1 MNMNIVIAGDGEV
14 GLHLAQEL
22 SALENQNI
30 TIVDP
35 HEDLL
40 KQVEAHT
47 DLMAITGDSTSV
59 SVLENANI
67 KRADLLISVLHDERT
82 NLVTAALGKQLGA
95 KKTIARVNNLEYL
108 RPENEA
114 RFKNMG
120 IDALVCPE
128 DIVSTEITN
137 LLSQTAATEIF
148 DFSGGKLFLFLIKL
162 EQNAPVVDKSLNDI
176 VSMFPHLDFRAVAIH
191 RSSKTII
198 PKGHDKFLVNDLSYV
213 VTKPGGID
221 DLLKLGGKQKIDIRN
236 VMIVGGGRVGR
247 TTARKL
253 ENRLNIKLFEI
264 DKQKSMHLASQLER
278 TLVINGDAR
287 DIQLM
292 EDEDI
297 RGMDAFIAVTDS
309 SETNILSCLHARKF
323 GVKRTIALVE
333 NIDYID
339 ISQNIGIDTIINK
352 KLSTA
357 SHIVKYTMDAQVTSI
372 KCLSGIN
379 AEVMELVAD
388 PHSAVTRKPIKD
400 LNMPKGAIIG
410 GIIRGEDSHI
420 AVGDFQ
426 IEDGDKVVVFSMPES
441 IHKVDKLFN
450 NK

>member
-1 MNMNIVIAGDGEV
+1 MNIVIAGDGEV

-35 HEDLL
+35 HEDLI
-40 KQVEAHT
+40 KMVGSHT
-47 DLMAITGDSTSV
+47 DLLAITGDSTSV
-59 SVLENANI
+59 EVLKNANVR
-67 KRADLLISVLHDERT
+67 KADLLISVLHDERI
-82 NLVTAALGKQLGA
+82 NLLTAALGKQLGA
-95 KKTIARVNNLEYL
+95 KKTIARINNLEYL
-108 RPENEA
+108 RPENME
-114 RFKNMG
+114 RFRNIG
-120 IDALVCPE
+120 VDSLICPE
-128 DIVSTEITN
+128 DIVSKEIAD
-137 LLSQTAATEIF
+137 LLNQTAATEIF
-148 DFSGGKLFLFLIKL
+148 DFSGGKLSLFLIKL
-162 EQNAPVVDKSLNDI
+162 KENAPVVNKTLNDI
-176 VSMFPHLDFRAVAIH
+176 VSLYPHLDFRAVAIH
-191 RSSKTII
+191 RDSNTII
-198 PKGHDKFLVNDLSYV
+198 PKGDDQFHVNDLAYV
-213 VTKPGGID
+213 ITKPGGIN
-221 DLLKLGGKQKIDIRN
+221 DLLKLGGKQKLDIKN

-247 TTARKL
+247 STARKL
-253 ENRLNIKLFEI
+253 EKSFRVKLFEK
-264 DKQKSMHLASQLER
+264 DKDKSLQLADKLEH

-339 ISQNIGIDTIINK
+339 ISQNIGIDSIINK

-357 SHIVKYTMDAQVTSI
+357 SYIVRFTMHAEVTSI

-379 AEVMELVAD
+379 AEVMELVAN
-388 PHSAVTRKPIKD
+388 PHSSVTKKPIKD
-400 LNMPKGAIIG
+400 LNVPKRAIIG
-410 GIIRGEDSHI
+410 GVIRGNDSHI

-426 IEDGDKVVVFSMPES
+426 IEEGDKVVVFSMPEA
-441 IHKVDKLFN
+441 INKVDKLFN
-450 NK
+450 SK

>member
-1 MNMNIVIAGDGEV
+1 MNIVIAGDGEV

-35 HEDLL
+35 HEDLI
-40 KQVEAHT
+40 KQVESHT

-59 SVLENANI
+59 SVLENANV
-67 KRADLLISVLHDERT
+67 KKADLLISVLHDERT

-95 KKTIARVNNLEYL
+95 KKTIARINNLEYL
-108 RPENEA
+108 RPENVA
-114 RFKNMG
+114 RFINMG

-128 DIVSTEITN
+128 DIVSQEITN

-148 DFSGGKLFLFLIKL
+148 DFSKGKLFLFLIKL
-162 EQNAPVVDKSLNDI
+162 EQNAPVINKSLNDI

-191 RSSKTII
+191 RNSETII
-198 PKGHDKFLVNDLSYV
+198 PKGDDKFLVNDLSYV
-213 VTKPGGID
+213 VTKPGGIN

-247 TTARKL
+247 TTAKKL
-253 ENRLNIKLFEI
+253 ENRLHIKLFEI
-264 DKQKSMHLASQLER
+264 DRNKSMQLASQLEH
-278 TLVINGDAR
+278 TLVIHGDAR

-357 SHIVKYTMDAQVTSI
+357 SYIVKYTMHAEVTSI

-388 PHSAVTRKPIKD
+388 PHSAVTKKPIKD
-400 LNMPKGAIIG
+400 LSLPKGAIIG
-410 GIIRGEDSHI
+410 GIIRGNESHI

-426 IEDGDKVVVFSMPES
+426 IEEGDKVVVFSLPES

>member
-1 MNMNIVIAGDGEV
+1 MNIIIAGDGEV

-22 SALENQNI
+22 SSLENQNI

-35 HEDLL
+35 HEDLI
-40 KQVEAHT
+40 KQVESHT
-47 DLMAITGDSTSV
+47 DLLAITGDSTSIETLK
-59 SVLENANI
+59 SANV
-67 KRADLLISVLHDERT
+67 KKADLLISVLHDERI
-82 NLVTAALGKQLGA
+82 NLLTAALGKQLGA
-95 KKTIARVNNLEYL
+95 KKTIARINNLEYL
-108 RPENEA
+108 KPENEV

-120 IDALVCPE
+120 IDAMVCPE
-128 DIVSTEITN
+128 DIVSQEIAT
-137 LLSQTAATEIF
+137 LLSQTAATEVF
-148 DFSGGKLFLFLIKL
+148 DFSDGKLFLFLIKL
-162 EQNAPVVDKSLNDI
+162 EENAPVVNKSLNDI

-191 RSSKTII
+191 RNSKTII
-198 PKGHDKFLVNDLSYV
+198 PKGDDQFLVNDLSYV
-213 VTKPGGID
+213 VTKPGGIN
-221 DLLKLGGKQKIDIRN
+221 DLLKLGGKQRIDIRN

-247 TTARKL
+247 TTASKL
-253 ENRLNIKLFEI
+253 ENKLNVKLFEK
-264 DKQKSMHLASQLER
+264 DKEKSLHLANRLEH

-297 RGMDAFIAVTDS
+297 RSMDAFIAVTDS
-309 SETNILSCLHARKF
+309 SETNILACLHARKF

-357 SHIVKYTMDAQVTSI
+357 SYIVKYTMHAEVTSI

-379 AEVMELVAD
+379 AEAMELVAN
-388 PHSAVTRKPIKD
+388 PHSVVTKKPIKD

-410 GIIRGEDSHI
+410 GIVRGNDSHI

-426 IEDGDKVVVFSMPES
+426 IEEGDKVVVFSMPES

>member
-1 MNMNIVIAGDGEV
+1 MNIIIAGDGEV

-22 SALENQNI
+22 ATENQNI

-40 KQVEAHT
+40 KMIEAHT
-47 DLMAITGDSTSV
+47 DLLTITGDSTSIE
-59 SVLENANI
+59 VLQNANI
-67 KRADLLISVLHDERT
+67 KKADLLISVLHDERT
-82 NLVTAALGKQLGA
+82 NIVTAALAKQLGA

-108 RPENEA
+108 KEENIA
-114 RFKNMG
+114 RFNKMG

-128 DIVSTEITN
+128 EIVANEIAH
-137 LLSQTAATEIF
+137 LLSQTAATEVF
-148 DFSGGKLFLFLIKL
+148 DFSKGKLFLFLIKL
-162 EQNAPVVDKSLNDI
+162 EENAPVIDKSLNDI

-191 RSSKTII
+191 RNSQTII
-198 PKGHDKFLVNDLSYV
+198 PKGDDMFKVNDLSYV
-213 VTKPGGID
+213 ITKPGGID
-221 DLLKLGGKQKIDIRN
+221 DLLKLGGKQKFDIKN

-247 TTARKL
+247 TTAMML
-253 ENRLNIKLFEI
+253 ENTLNIKLFEI
-264 DKQKSMHLASQLER
+264 DKDKSLHLANHLTH
-278 TLVINGDAR
+278 TLVIHGDAR
-287 DIQLM
+287 DMQLM

-297 RGMDAFIAVTDS
+297 RGMDAFIAVTNS

-357 SHIVKYTMDAQVTSI
+357 SYIVRFTMDAEVTSI

-379 AEVMELVAD
+379 AEVMELVAF
-388 PHSAVTRKPIKD
+388 PRSPVTRKPIKD
-400 LNMPKGAIIG
+400 LPVPKGSIIG
-410 GIIRGEDSHI
+410 GIIRGDKSYI

-426 IEDGDKVVVFSMPES
+426 IEEGDKVVVFSMPEI
-441 IHKVDKLFN
+441 IHKVGKLF
-450 NK
+450 KKP

>member
-1 MNMNIVIAGDGEV
+1 MNIVIAGDGEV

-22 SALENQNI
+22 SSLENQNI

-40 KQVEAHT
+40 KQVESHT
-47 DLMAITGDSTSV
+47 DLLAITGDSTSIET
-59 SVLENANI
+59 LKNANV
-67 KRADLLISVLHDERT
+67 KKADLLISVLHDERI
-82 NLVTAALGKQLGA
+82 NLLTAALGKQLGA
-95 KKTIARVNNLEYL
+95 KKTIARINNLEYL
-108 RPENEA
+108 KPENEA

-128 DIVSTEITN
+128 DIVSQEIAN
-137 LLSQTAATEIF
+137 LLSQTAATEVF
-148 DFSGGKLFLFLIKL
+148 DFSDGKLFLFLIKL
-162 EQNAPVVDKSLNDI
+162 EENAPVVNKTLNDI

-191 RSSKTII
+191 RNSKTII
-198 PKGHDKFLVNDLSYV
+198 PKGDDQFLVNDLSYV

-221 DLLKLGGKQKIDIRN
+221 DLLKLGGKQRIDIRN

-247 TTARKL
+247 TTAGKL
-253 ENRLNIKLFEI
+253 ENQLNIKLFEI
-264 DKQKSMHLASQLER
+264 DKEKSLQLASRLEH

-309 SETNILSCLHARKF
+309 SETNILACLHARKF

-357 SHIVKYTMDAQVTSI
+357 SYIVKYTMHAEVTSI

-379 AEVMELVAD
+379 AEVMELVAN
-388 PHSAVTRKPIKD
+388 PHSMVTKKPIKD
-400 LNMPKGAIIG
+400 LNIPKGAIIG
-410 GIIRGEDSHI
+410 GIIRGNDSYI

-426 IEDGDKVVVFSMPES
+426 IEEGDKVVVFSLPES

-450 NK
+450 NR

>member
-1 MNMNIVIAGDGEV
+1 MNIVIAGDGEV
-14 GLHLAQEL
+14 GLYLAQEL
-22 SALENQNI
+22 ASIEGQNI
-30 TIVDP
+30 TIVGP
-35 HEDLL
+35 HEDLI
-40 KQVEAHT
+40 KMVESHT

-59 SVLENANI
+59 EVLKQANV
-67 KRADLLISVLHDERT
+67 KKADLLISVMHDERT
-82 NLVTAALGKQLGA
+82 NIVTAALGKQLGA

-108 RPENEA
+108 EPINQA
-114 RFKNMG
+114 RFVSMG
-120 IDALVCPE
+120 VDSLVCPE
-128 DIVSTEITN
+128 EIVANEIVN

-148 DFSGGKLFLFLIKL
+148 DFSEGKLFLFLIKL
-162 EQNAPVVDKSLNDI
+162 EQNAPVVNKTLNDI
-176 VSMFPHLDFRAVAIH
+176 VAMYPHLDFRAVAIH
-191 RSSKTII
+191 RNSQTII

-213 VTKPGGID
+213 ITKPGGLKE
-221 DLLKLGGKQKIDIRN
+221 LLKLGGKKKIDIRN

-247 TTARKL
+247 TAASKL
-253 ENRLNIKLFEI
+253 ENSLNIKLFEI
-264 DKQKSMHLASQLER
+264 DKGKSQHLAGLLEN

-297 RGMDAFIAVTDS
+297 RGMDAFIAATDS

-357 SHIVKYTMDAQVTSI
+357 SYIVRFTMNANVTSI

-379 AEVMELVAD
+379 AEVMELVAH
-388 PHSAVTRKPIKD
+388 PNSTVLRKPIKD
-400 LNMPKGAIIG
+400 LPIPKGAIIG
-410 GIIRGEDSHI
+410 GIIRGENSFI

-426 IEDGDKVVVFSMPES
+426 IEEGDKVVVFCLPEA
-441 IHKVDKLFN
+441 IHKVDKLFH
-450 NK
+450 

>member
-1 MNMNIVIAGDGEV
+1 MNIVIAGDGEV

-22 SALENQNI
+22 SSLDNQNI

-35 HEDLL
+35 HEDLI
-40 KQVEAHT
+40 KQVESHT
-47 DLMAITGDSTSV
+47 DLMAITGDSTSIE
-59 SVLENANI
+59 VLQNANVR
-67 KRADLLISVLHDERT
+67 KADLLISVLHDERT
-82 NLVTAALGKQLGA
+82 NLITAALGKQLGA
-95 KKTIARVNNLEYL
+95 KKTIARINNLEYL
-108 RPENEA
+108 KPENEI
-114 RFKNMG
+114 RFRNMG
-120 IDALVCPE
+120 IDALICPE
-128 DIVSTEITN
+128 EIVSREIAD

-148 DFSGGKLFLFLIKL
+148 DFSERKLSLFLIKL
-162 EQNAPVVDKSLNDI
+162 EENAPVINKTLNEI
-176 VSMFPHLDFRAVAIH
+176 VALYPHLDFRAVAIH
-191 RSSKTII
+191 RNSKTII
-198 PKGHDKFLVNDLSYV
+198 PKGDDKFLVNDLSYV

-221 DLLKLGGKQKIDIRN
+221 DLLKLGGKQRIDIKN

-247 TTARKL
+247 TTASKL
-253 ENRLNIKLFEI
+253 ESSLNIKLFEI
-264 DKQKSMHLASQLER
+264 DKEKSQQLASKLEH

-309 SETNILSCLHARKF
+309 SETNILACLHARKF

-357 SHIVKYTMDAQVTSI
+357 SYIVRFTMSAEVTSI

-379 AEVMELVAD
+379 AEVMELVAN
-388 PHSAVTRKPIKD
+388 PHSAVTKKPIKD
-400 LNMPKGAIIG
+400 LHMPKGAIIG
-410 GIIRGEDSHI
+410 GVIRGNESFI
-420 AVGDFQ
+420 AVGDLQ
-426 IEDGDKVVVFSMPES
+426 IEEGDKVVVFSMPES

>member
-1 MNMNIVIAGDGEV
+1 MNIVIAGDGEV

-22 SALENQNI
+22 SFENQNI

-40 KQVEAHT
+40 KMVESHN
-47 DLMAITGDSTSV
+47 DVMAVTGDSTSV
-59 SVLENANI
+59 EVLKNANV
-67 KRADLLISVLHDERT
+67 KKADLLISVLHDERI
-82 NLVTAALGKQLGA
+82 NILTAALGKQLGA

-108 RPENEA
+108 RPENEV

-128 DIVSTEITN
+128 DIVAREIAS
-137 LLSQTAATEIF
+137 LLSQTAATEVF
-148 DFSGGKLFLFLIKL
+148 DFSEGKLFLFLIKL
-162 EQNAPVVDKSLNDI
+162 EENAPVLNMTLND
-176 VSMFPHLDFRAVAIH
+176 VVALYPHLDFRAVAIH
-191 RSSKTII
+191 RNSNTII
-198 PKGHDKFLVNDLSYV
+198 PRGDDKFLNHDLSYV
-213 VTKPGGID
+213 ITKPGGID
-221 DLLKLGGKQKIDIRN
+221 DLLKLGGKQKFDIRN

-247 TTARKL
+247 STAGKL
-253 ENRLNIKLFEI
+253 ENNFHVKLFEK
-264 DKQKSMHLASQLER
+264 DKNKSLQLAHKLEN
-278 TLVINGDAR
+278 TLVIHGDAR

-309 SETNILSCLHARKF
+309 SETNILACLHARKF

-357 SHIVKYTMDAQVTSI
+357 SYIVRFTMDAEVTSI

-379 AEVMELVAD
+379 AEVMELVAY
-388 PHSAVTRKPIKD
+388 PHSAVTKKPIRN

-410 GIIRGEDSHI
+410 GIIRGDNSFI

-426 IEDGDKVVVFSMPES
+426 IEENDKVVVFCMPAA
-441 IHKVDKLFN
+441 IHKVDKLF
-450 NK
+450 KKP